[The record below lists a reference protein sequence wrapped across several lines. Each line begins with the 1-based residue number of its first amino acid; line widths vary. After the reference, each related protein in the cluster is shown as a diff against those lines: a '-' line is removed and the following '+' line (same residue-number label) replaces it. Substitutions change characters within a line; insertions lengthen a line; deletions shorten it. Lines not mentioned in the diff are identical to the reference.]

1 MLWLGYVTSHGQKQN
16 QMNYEATPPNGL
28 ISFSETLFF
37 ISYHLSIILEN
48 EDANKIPP
56 YLQNR
61 YELGGI
67 GELME
72 LAMNWAMEFERINKD
87 REWDG
92 EWYDELEAFLDK
104 KVNNVK

>member
-1 MLWLGYVTSHGQKQN
+1 
-16 QMNYEATPPNGL
+16 
-28 ISFSETLFF
+28 
-37 ISYHLSIILEN
+37 
-48 EDANKIPP
+48 
-56 YLQNR
+56 
-61 YELGGI
+61 
-67 GELME
+67 ME